1 MRQTLRRPLLLLA
14 GSLLLL
20 APLIS
25 VQLATGAGRAHAC
38 SCAPPPPDEA
48 FEKASAVFSGRVVGI
63 SGEPESAIKIQ
74 VDEVWKGSATST
86 TVVDAPSECSYR
98 GFALGEDY
106 LVYARSLD
114 ESLAVFRCSGTVQLE
129 YAEEYWQELGE
140 GHGALGEGYAPEPGD
155 EERAAGL
162 GMLLLAAFALAVAA
176 ILLRL
181 AARPR
186 RRG

>member
-1 MRQTLRRPLLLLA
+1 MLLLA
-14 GSLLLL
+14 GSVLLL

-25 VQLATGAGRAHAC
+25 VQLSVGAGRAHAC
-38 SCAPPPPDEA
+38 SCYAPTLSEA
-48 FEKASAVFSGRVVGI
+48 LDRASAVFTGKVVSSGTFSFDGFWSVEI
-63 SGEPESAIKIQ
+63 E
-74 VDEVWKGSATST
+74 VDTVWKGPVTST
-86 TVVDAPSECSYR
+86 TFVYTTHGPSCGYPGLEV
-98 GFALGEDY
+98 GEDF
-106 LVYARSLD
+106 LVFAREWDGLT
-114 ESLAVFRCSGTVQLE
+114 VVGRCSGTQPLE
-129 YAEEYWQELGE
+129 YAEEVLR
-140 GHGALGEGYAPEPGD
+140 ALGEGYAPEPGD

>member
-1 MRQTLRRPLLLLA
+1 M
-14 GSLLLL
+14 
-20 APLIS
+20 
-25 VQLATGAGRAHAC
+25 
-38 SCAPPPPDEA
+38 
-48 FEKASAVFSGRVVGI
+48 
-63 SGEPESAIKIQ
+63 
-74 VDEVWKGSATST
+74 
-86 TVVDAPSECSYR
+86 
-98 GFALGEDY
+98 GEDY

-114 ESLAVFRCSGTVQLE
+114 ESLAVFLCSGTVQLE
-129 YAEEYWQELGE
+129 YAEEYWHEPG
-140 GHGALGEGYAPEPGD
+140 GAHAALGEGYAPEPGD